1 MGVETTNVSLVN
13 REDFMKR
20 LATLAAVLTL
30 FGAGSAQALTR
41 GGTFTYSPEADCIFL
56 DPAFTQQ
63 NPDIWVALNIYD
75 TLLHPSADGKTVVPG
90 LASSYEVSPDALT
103 ITLKLRPGIK
113 FSDGSAIE
121 PSDVKFTL
129 DRAHVSGEFAFLL
142 ESIDKVET
150 QGTDTVVLHLK
161 HPDPAILWALATF
174 NTGVV
179 PEKLLQAAPGNTPQ
193 EKAKA
198 FAEKPVGS
206 GPFLLTSWKHGSEMV
221 LGRNPYYWEKGEDG
235 KPLPYVDQVKLV
247 IIPDDATRILKLKAG
262 EIDGAEFVPLARV
275 AELKAD
281 PKLNMVLF
289 PAAQTIYL
297 AMNNRP
303 TLKDGAPNPLSDQR
317 VRQALNYAVD
327 KKAIIQVLSYG
338 IGTPQLTFMPSST
351 PFAYTEKGEPY
362 PYNPAKAKELL
373 KQAGFA
379 NGFEVG
385 IYAIAGKADDQ
396 TELAAI
402 QQMWGEVGVKLKIQ
416 SLDSTTRIAK
426 FKAGDYQMR
435 TALWTNDINDPSEI
449 TSYYAY
455 YPTVQSNFSG
465 FRNLDIEA
473 DFVKSQAE
481 MDNEKR
487 GALYKHLQQL
497 YIDAA
502 PMVFLLE
509 LPYPVALGKKVQGFV
524 QIPLGNYIFAG
535 VHLEQ

>member
-1 MGVETTNVSLVN
+1 M
-13 REDFMKR
+13 
-20 LATLAAVLTL
+20 
-30 FGAGSAQALTR
+30 
-41 GGTFTYSPEADCIFL
+41 
-56 DPAFTQQ
+56 
-63 NPDIWVALNIYD
+63 
-75 TLLHPSADGKTVVPG
+75 
-90 LASSYEVSPDALT
+90 
-103 ITLKLRPGIK
+103 RP
-113 FSDGSAIE
+113 IE

-150 QGTDTVVLHLK
+150 QGADTVVLHLK

-206 GPFLLTSWKHGSEMV
+206 GPFMLTSWKHGSEMV

-303 TLKDGAPNPLSDQR
+303 TLKDGTPNPLSDQR

-373 KQAGFA
+373 KEAGFA
-379 NGFEVG
+379 NGIEVG
-385 IYAIAGKADDQ
+385 IYSIAGKADDQ

-481 MDNEKR
+481 MDNGKR